1 MMKKIL
7 LLLPRALMSGI
18 FIAIFSAGLLA
29 TELQKVAGRTKYQ
42 VIEVIDGGE
51 IVGKVK
57 WVGTIPEV
65 KRLVVNKDVEVCCPN
80 DQGSKPFP
88 RLIISPK
95 TRGVKNTVVYLA
107 NISQGKKLEKPKV
120 NPKLDQI
127 ECVYVPHVL
136 IVPVGARL
144 DMLSSD
150 NLLHNIHMFGAAS
163 YNLAFPLAN
172 KVITKRLRKPGV
184 VRAVCDAGHN
194 WMSAFIHVVEHP
206 YFALTDDNGN
216 FKLAAIPPG
225 TYELQAWHEGWEIVK
240 TEEKDGVITGYTYS
254 EHIVLKKEVT
264 VPRNGKVKATFELS
278 SKAK

>member
-1 MMKKIL
+1 MKKIL
-7 LLLPRALMSGI
+7 LLLLRTMMPGI
-18 FIAIFSAGLLA
+18 CIVLFSAGLLA
-29 TELQKVAGRTKYQ
+29 AELQKPAGRTKYQ

-51 IVGKVK
+51 IVGKMK

-65 KRLVVNKDVEVCCPN
+65 KQLVVNKDVKVCCSN
-80 DQGSKPFP
+80 DQAIKPSP
-88 RLIISPK
+88 RLIVSPK

-107 NISQGKKLEKPKV
+107 HISQGKKLEIPRV

-144 DMLSSD
+144 DMMSSD
-150 NLLHNIHMFGAAS
+150 NILHNIHMFGAAS

-184 VRAVCDAGHN
+184 VEAACDAGHN
-194 WMSAFIHVVEHP
+194 WMSAFIHVMGHP
-206 YFALTDDNGN
+206 YFALTDENGN
-216 FKLAAIPPG
+216 FKLTAIPPG

-254 EHIVLKKEVT
+254 EPIILKKEVI
-264 VPRNGKVKATFELS
+264 VPRNGKVKVTFELS
-278 SKAK
+278 SKAP